1 MQTGVLGIKIKR
13 FIIHLIMIFLALL
26 ALVPLYL
33 MLVNATRSTAEINRG
48 ISFMPGKSLIFNWK
62 FLLAHDMKPMMN
74 PLLGLFNSAVIA
86 VSSTVL
92 AVYFSCMTAYG
103 LHVYRFFGRKLLWT
117 AILIVMMLPGTL
129 SFIGFY
135 QFMVTL
141 RLLDNYIPLII
152 PSIAAAGTVLFIR
165 QYMSAVLSVELID
178 AARIDGAGE
187 FRIFNSIILPTIVPV
202 MATQAIFS
210 FVGSWNNYFTPM
222 ILLSSMNKYTIPILV
237 RLLTSNLYRVEMG
250 GVYLGLAITVTP
262 IIIFYAFMSRY
273 IISGLTLGGVK
284 E

>member
-1 MQTGVLGIKIKR
+1 MQTGVLELKIKR
-13 FIIHLIMIFLALL
+13 FIIHLIMLFLALL
-26 ALVPLYL
+26 ALTPIYL

-48 ISFMPGKSLIFNWK
+48 ISFVPGKSLAFNWK
-62 FLLAHDMKPMMN
+62 FLLAHDMKPMMD
-74 PLLGLFNSAVIA
+74 PLRGLFNSAFIA
-86 VSSTVL
+86 ISTTVL
-92 AVYFSCMTAYG
+92 SVYFSCMTAYG
-103 LHVYRFFGRKLLWT
+103 LHVYRFFGRKALWT
-117 AILIVMMLPGTL
+117 IILIVMMLPGTL
-129 SFIGFY
+129 AFIGFY

-141 RLLDNYIPLII
+141 KLLDNYIPLII

-165 QYMSAVLSVELID
+165 QYMSTVLSVELID

-202 MATQAIFS
+202 MATQAIFT
-210 FVGSWNNYFTPM
+210 FVASWNNYFTPM
-222 ILLSSMNKYTIPILV
+222 ILLSTMGKYTIPILV
-237 RLLTSNLYRVEMG
+237 RLLTTNFYRVEMG
-250 GVYLGLAITVTP
+250 GVYLGLAITVAP

>member
-1 MQTGVLGIKIKR
+1 MQTGVLELKIKR
-13 FIIHLIMIFLALL
+13 FIIHFIMIFLALL

-48 ISFMPGKSLIFNWK
+48 ISFMPGKSLAFNWK
-62 FLLAHDMKPMMN
+62 FLLAHDMKPMMD
-74 PLLGLFNSAVIA
+74 PLRGLFNSAVIA
-86 VSSTVL
+86 FSCTVL
-92 AVYFSCMTAYG
+92 SVYFSCMTAYG
-103 LHVYRFFGRKLLWT
+103 LHVYRFFGRKALWT
-117 AILIVMMLPGTL
+117 VILIVMMLPGTL

-141 RLLDNYIPLII
+141 KLLDNYIPLII

-202 MATQAIFS
+202 MATQAIFT

-222 ILLSSMNKYTIPILV
+222 ILLSSMSKYTIPILV

-250 GVYLGLAITVTP
+250 GVYLGLAITVAP

-273 IISGLTLGGVK
+273 IISGLTLGGIK

>member
-1 MQTGVLGIKIKR
+1 MQTGVLELKIKR
-13 FIIHLIMIFLALL
+13 SIIYLIMIFLTLL
-26 ALVPLYL
+26 ALIPLYL

-62 FLLAHDMKPMMN
+62 FLLAHDMKPMMD
-74 PLLGLFNSAVIA
+74 PLRGLFNSAVIA

-117 AILIVMMLPGTL
+117 VILVVMMLPGTL

-273 IISGLTLGGVK
+273 IISGLSLGGVK